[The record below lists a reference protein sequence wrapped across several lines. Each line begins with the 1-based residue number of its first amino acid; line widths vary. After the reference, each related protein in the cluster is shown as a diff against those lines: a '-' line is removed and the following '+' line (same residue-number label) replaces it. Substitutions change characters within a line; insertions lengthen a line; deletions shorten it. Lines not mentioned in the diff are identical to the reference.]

1 MTINLITD
9 PLERPLGRLPSQFSQ
24 SEAVQQL
31 IEILSEELFE
41 LQQVFTDL
49 LDQVDIESAT
59 GDWLDR
65 LGLILN
71 VIRDGAT
78 DEEYR
83 VKLNLKI
90 YFNSSTG
97 ASEYVIK
104 ALRYMTG
111 GENIQ
116 ITDTGIA
123 TLSAITDGI
132 ALDEATIAEVRKLLA
147 ATVTLDLKSSL
158 GYDLF
163 TTVDIDESDTETAY
177 TNPDNATIE
186 YYYFDDPNVGG
197 WWQDYK
203 ELATAD
209 ITVDTALVGGSTSVF
224 INRNFIE
231 FISTTTDTTDAA
243 VGLTALI
250 DAMSEVSATNVANV
264 ITVTATKFTLYQLT
278 KNTTIDPPW
287 ISGNG
292 GVMADVIERGFVPT
306 DTNTGVLV
314 ADGLAP

>member
-132 ALDEATIAEVRKLLA
+132 ALDNATVAEVRKLLA

-163 TTVDIDESDTETAY
+163 TTVDIDESDTAVAY

-209 ITVDTALVGGSTSVF
+209 ITIDTALVGGSTSVF

-250 DAMSEVSATNVANV
+250 DAMTEVSATNVANV

-278 KNTTIDPPW
+278 KNTTMSPAW
-287 ISGNG
+287 ISDNG

>member
-278 KNTTIDPPW
+278 KNTTMSPAW
-287 ISGNG
+287 ISDNG

>member
-49 LDQVDIESAT
+49 LDQVNIESAT

-132 ALDEATIAEVRKLLA
+132 ALDNATVAEVRKLLA

-163 TTVDIDESDTETAY
+163 TTVDIDESDTAVAY

-209 ITVDTALVGGSTSVF
+209 ITIDTALVGGSTSVF

-250 DAMSEVSATNVANV
+250 DAMTEVSATNVANV

-278 KNTTIDPPW
+278 KNTTMSPAW
-287 ISGNG
+287 ISDNG

>member
-1 MTINLITD
+1 MPINLITD
-9 PLERPLGRLPSQFSQ
+9 PLLRPLGRLPTQFSESDTIKAILTIF
-24 SEAVQQL
+24 SE
-31 IEILSEELFE
+31 EILE
-41 LQQVFTDL
+41 LQEVFTDL
-49 LDQVDIESAT
+49 LEQIDIETAT

-90 YFNSSTG
+90 FFNSSTG
-97 ASEYVIK
+97 AAEYVIK
-104 ALRYMTG
+104 ALQYMTG
-111 GENIQ
+111 GTNIQ
-116 ITDTGIA
+116 LTDTGIA
-123 TLSAITDGI
+123 TLSAITDGLS
-132 ALDEATIAEVRKLLA
+132 LDDDTVAEVRKLLA
-147 ATVTLDLKSSL
+147 ATVTLDLKSTQ
-158 GYDLF
+158 GYEVF
-163 TTVDIDESDTETAY
+163 STVDVDAGGSKDY
-177 TNPDNATIE
+177 TNPDNSTVE
-186 YYYFDDPNVGG
+186 YKYYDDPNSIDH

-209 ITVDTALVGGSTSVF
+209 ITIDTAIVGGATAVF

-264 ITVTATKFTLYQLT
+264 ITVTATKFTLYKLT
-278 KNTTIDPPW
+278 SNVTTDPIF

-292 GVMADVIERGFVPT
+292 GVMLDVIERGFLPV

>member
-1 MTINLITD
+1 
-9 PLERPLGRLPSQFSQ
+9 
-24 SEAVQQL
+24 
-31 IEILSEELFE
+31 
-41 LQQVFTDL
+41 
-49 LDQVDIESAT
+49 
-59 GDWLDR
+59 
-65 LGLILN
+65 
-71 VIRDGAT
+71 
-78 DEEYR
+78 
-83 VKLNLKI
+83 
-90 YFNSSTG
+90 
-97 ASEYVIK
+97 
-104 ALRYMTG
+104 MTG

-287 ISGNG
+287 ISDNG